1 MSNTSTT
8 NKSDLDLLESYFKKY
23 PDVPKE
29 TILKQ
34 HMLSLGHWFSDAALD
49 ASAGALVKSYRLFSY
64 DLVPMSELKR
74 GEHRRVP
81 EHFVL
86 LNGPH
91 AMRPVA
97 IQTSLSPYSPYLID
111 VVDGRLVLTVDGQ
124 VVAHVRIPKTPDYY
138 FKSLPD
144 GTPYHEIVAFGSF
157 ITIFRNCQY
166 WGAKE
171 ECKFCDINENARAMK
186 LSRDFTLTA
195 PVKSVADVVT
205 VVEQVASDAQKN
217 GAGAQG
223 FVLSGGTITKTLHGK
238 SEVDFYE
245 EYIRAIKN
253 TATKPRIT
261 FEVNARPREEV
272 QRYKDAGADHIHFNM
287 EVWDK
292 KLFPWINPG
301 KAERVGWDNWVR
313 WMEDAV
319 EVFGNGMVQPSFVSG
334 VEMARPH
341 GYESVTDA
349 VKSTTDGFEYLMSRG
364 IFPRPQQWRREPST
378 ALCKEAEQPP
388 VPLDYYIQL
397 TRNWYECYQ
406 KYRSQLPQFGK
417 RKAGL
422 LAERNLLG
430 PVHGAYGDYVM
441 LKENL
446 FPADVEEQINR
457 RRVPFEN
464 IAGGARVS

>member
-1 MSNTSTT
+1 
-8 NKSDLDLLESYFKKY
+8 
-23 PDVPKE
+23 
-29 TILKQ
+29 
-34 HMLSLGHWFSDAALD
+34 MLSLGHWFSDAALD
-49 ASAGALVKSYRLFSY
+49 ASADALVKSYRLFSY

-97 IQTSLSPYSPYLID
+97 IQTSLSPYSPYLVD

-171 ECKFCDINENARAMK
+171 ECKFCDINENARQMK

-238 SEVDFYE
+238 NEVDFYE

-272 QRYKDAGADHIHFNM
+272 QRYKDAGTDHIHFNM

-292 KLFPWINPG
+292 KLFSWINPG
-301 KAERVGWDNWVR
+301 KAERVGWDNWVQ
-313 WMEDAV
+313 WMCDAV
-319 EVFGNGMVQPSFVSG
+319 EVFGTGMVQPSFVSG
-334 VEMARPH
+334 IEMARPH
-341 GYESVTDA
+341 GFQSVTAA
-349 VKSTTDGFEYLMSRG
+349 VDSTCGGFEFLMSHG
-364 IFPRPQQWRREPST
+364 ILPRPQQWRREPST
-378 ALCKEAEQPP
+378 ALCREAEQPP
-388 VPLDYYIQL
+388 VPLEYYILL
-397 TRNWYECYQ
+397 TRTWYELYQ
-406 KYRSQLPQFGK
+406 KYRSKLPQFGT
-417 RKAGL
+417 RKPGL

-446 FPADVEEQINR
+446 FPTDVEEQINR
-457 RRVPFEN
+457 RSVPFEN
-464 IAGGARVS
+464 IAGGASVS

>member
-1 MSNTSTT
+1 MGNTTIQSNF
-8 NKSDLDLLESYFKKY
+8 DILESYFKQY

-34 HMLSLGHWFSDAALD
+34 HMLSVGHWFSDAALD

-64 DLVPMSELKR
+64 DLVPMSYFKR
-74 GEHRRVP
+74 NEHRRVP

-86 LNGPH
+86 INGPYK
-91 AMRPVA
+91 MRPVA
-97 IQTSLSPYSPYLID
+97 IQTSLSPDSPYLVD
-111 VVDGRLVLTVDGQ
+111 VVDGKLVLTVDGQ
-124 VVAHVRIPKTPDYY
+124 LVSEVRIPKTPDYY
-138 FKSLPD
+138 DKSLPD
-144 GTPYHEIVAFGSF
+144 GTPYHEIVAFASF

-195 PVKSVADVVT
+195 PVKSVTDVVT
-205 VVEQVASDAQKN
+205 VCEHVASDAQKI
-217 GAGAQG
+217 GASQG

-238 SEVDFYE
+238 SEADFYVD
-245 EYIRAIKN
+245 YIGAIKN
-253 TATKPRIT
+253 IAPKPRIT

-272 QRYKDAGADHIHFNM
+272 KRYKDAGADHIHFNM

-319 EVFGNGMVQPSFVSG
+319 EVFGTGMVQPSFVSG
-334 VEMARPH
+334 IEMARPH
-341 GYESVTDA
+341 GFKTVAEAVASATDC
-349 VKSTTDGFEYLMSRG
+349 FEYLMSRG
-364 IFPRPQQWRREPST
+364 IMPRPQQWRREPST
-378 ALCKEAEQPP
+378 ALCREAEQPP
-388 VPLDYYIQL
+388 VPLDYYIQM
-397 TRNWYECYQ
+397 TRNWYETYQ
-406 KYRSQLPQFGK
+406 KYRDRLPKYGT
-417 RKAGL
+417 RKPGL

-430 PVHGAYGDYVM
+430 PVHGAYGDFVM

-446 FPADVEEQINR
+446 FVADVQEQINR
-457 RRVPFEN
+457 RSVPWEN
-464 IAGGARVS
+464 IAGGAHVS